1 VNGVKALRIKIRQ
14 ASANYRKEE
23 TTENKMTYP
32 LPPLSTV
39 SGALHSICGY
49 TEYKKMDISIQGK
62 FSSMRKKVYRDYCFL
77 NSTMDDR
84 GTLVKM
90 KNESML
96 SNAFT
101 KVASAKKSQGNSFFN
116 GTTIQVH
123 DESLLQEYRD
133 LKVLGN
139 KIAEWKSTEYKER
152 IQNYK
157 QEKNRLAE
165 QKKTAE
171 KGSNEYDEIVQKEK
185 QIKAEEK
192 EWKKKVSDYETSNYK
207 IPISK
212 FRSLT
217 TSIKYYEILDNV
229 QLILHIRAEE
239 EVLNDIYHH
248 IYDLKSLGRS
258 EDFVEVTDAEL
269 VELLETYETVR
280 SPYSAY
286 LHYDDVKNR
295 RIYTG
300 MGPERLM
307 FGTKYYLGK
316 KYEIQDGKRIFI
328 EKIPVVYTSDF
339 KIRKTSENIWID
351 DQKNIVNFL

>member
-1 VNGVKALRIKIRQ
+1 MNGLKALRIKIRQ

-123 DESLLQEYRD
+123 DETLLQEYRD

-139 KIAEWKSTEYKER
+139 KIAEWKSTEYKDR
-152 IQNYK
+152 IQSYK
-157 QEKNRLAE
+157 QQKNSLAK
-165 QKKTAE
+165 QKKATE
-171 KGSNEYDEIVQKEK
+171 KGSKEYDEIVQQEK

-192 EWKKKVSDYETSNYK
+192 EWKKKVSDYEMTNYK
-207 IPISK
+207 VPISK

-217 TSIKYYEILDNV
+217 TSIKFYEILDNV
-229 QLILHIRAEE
+229 QLILHIRAED

-248 IYDLKSLGRS
+248 IYELKSLGRS
-258 EDFVEVTDAEL
+258 EDFVEVADAEL
-269 VELLETYETVR
+269 VELFESDETVN

-286 LHYDDVKNR
+286 LNYNDLKNE

-300 MGPERLM
+300 LESGRDM

-316 KYEIQDGKRIFI
+316 KYEIQDGKRVFI
-328 EKIPVVYTSDF
+328 EKIPVVYTSNYGIDE
-339 KIRKTSENIWID
+339 TSENIWVD